1 MLQLTVLL
9 IIYLLLLLLLQVMRC
24 LDIMISCRQQEL
36 VEAKS
41 GSSAF
46 AAATHSGSGCA
57 AGSLASHQHVGT
69 SSGEFAL
76 TVTTRA
82 GSSRLSH
89 VQHAPLQQQQQ
100 QFGSQQSLQLL
111 TSQSLAQTSQSLL
124 QQTTQSNAA
133 LTTQSNAAQTPQSSV
148 TPPQQQQQQGEG
160 VSSARR
166 SRLAPAAGR
175 LGLAV
180 DDDALAE
187 SPFGPQDL

>member
-1 MLQLTVLL
+1 
-9 IIYLLLLLLLQVMRC
+9 MRC

-46 AAATHSGSGCA
+46 AAAMHSGSGCA
-57 AGSLASHQHVGT
+57 AGPVAPHQHMGT

-89 VQHAPLQQQQQ
+89 VQHAPQQQQQ
-100 QFGSQQSLQLL
+100 QFGSQQSLQLH
-111 TSQSLAQTSQSLL
+111 TSQSLAQTSQSLA
-124 QQTTQSNAA
+124 QQTTHSNAAVSTQSNAA
-133 LTTQSNAAQTPQSSV
+133 VTPQSTV
-148 TPPQQQQQQGEG
+148 TLPQQQQQGEG
-160 VSSARR
+160 NSSVRR
-166 SRLAPAAGR
+166 SRLAPGSGR

-180 DDDALAE
+180 DDALAE